1 MKHHLI
7 ALMIVLLALPTA
19 IHAQLVV
26 SAPAVEAQQAHKNI
40 FDQIKYAWEQSQW
53 ADKLATLHSTLT
65 TVREQLETANMV
77 KQAIGDPMAVVGL
90 IDNGLFSEYL
100 ADSGIPETLEQ
111 LAGIAQE
118 GAALSATI
126 NELFQPIDMSAWEN
140 LPQEALGSFE
150 GVASF
155 RDPADPLA
163 RFRAVENAYTRFE
176 EVIGQAQAKRKVLN
190 QQISRLNLQLKA
202 AADDAEVQKL
212 VGSLQ
217 GAQSALDDLDHI
229 TTTAQQQMQ
238 MLHVLNQNRAAA
250 EEVAAEEISREE
262 NRRSAEEA
270 AAAEASLPQPI
281 DIPL

>member
-1 MKHHLI
+1 MKAHLFI
-7 ALMIVLLALPTA
+7 ITLLLAVLPA
-19 IHAQLVV
+19 AHAQLVV
-26 SAPAVEAQQAHKNI
+26 SAPAVEAQQAQKNI

-65 TVREQLETANMV
+65 TVREQLETANLV

-111 LAGIAQE
+111 LAGIAEE
-118 GAALSATI
+118 GAALSGTI

-140 LPQEALGSFE
+140 LPSEFQGSFE

-155 RDPADPLA
+155 RDADDPLE

-190 QQISRLNLQLKA
+190 QQISRLNLQLKT

-229 TTTAQQQMQ
+229 TATAQQQMQ
-238 MLHVLNQNRAAA
+238 MLHVLNENRAAA
-250 EEVAAEEISREE
+250 EAVAAEEISRER
-262 NRRSAEEA
+262 NRELAREA
-270 AAAEASLPQPI
+270 AAGEAALPF
-281 DIPL
+281 

>member
-1 MKHHLI
+1 MKTRPLAFLI
-7 ALMIVLLALPTA
+7 LLLALPGA

-26 SAPAVEAQQAHKNI
+26 SAPAVEAQQAQKNI

-65 TVREQLETANMV
+65 TVRDHLETANMV
-77 KQAIGDPMAVVGL
+77 KQAIGDPAAVVGL

-111 LAGIAQE
+111 LAGIAEE

-140 LPQEALGSFE
+140 LPQEALSSFE

-155 RDPADPLA
+155 READDPLK

-176 EVIGQAQAKRKVLN
+176 EVIAEAQAKRKVLN

-229 TTTAQQQMQ
+229 TATSQQQMQ
-238 MLHVLNQNRAAA
+238 MLHVLNENRAAA
-250 EEVAAEEISREE
+250 EEVAAEEISRER
-262 NRRSAEEA
+262 NREFARQA
-270 AAAEASLPQPI
+270 AAGEAELPF
-281 DIPL
+281 